1 MYSRDS
7 ILAYIS
13 SGVGRTSIQ
22 CPVSGCSKQVHKD
35 QLEDDP
41 QMARRVQAHKRR
53 EEQNRRPQ
61 AEAVTDELEDDDD

>member
-1 MYSRDS
+1 M
-7 ILAYIS
+7 
-13 SGVGRTSIQ
+13 
-22 CPVSGCSKQVHKD
+22 HKD
-35 QLEDDP
+35 QFEDDP